1 MNVRGY
7 GGLSVIVLACAAGSY
22 LATYAVQQQMQPGT
36 SGGPS
41 TAASRSVTDWLRLTP
56 QQAAQVSELEAT
68 FAKDRAPLEAALTSA
83 RERLATLLENPATTN
98 EEILQQVEKVIAAH
112 DVLERRVAEHLVA
125 MRPHLTAEQ
134 QKRLF
139 DRFATSVRESGG
151 GRWRYGQPGN
161 SEEGRRGGPPPGRG
175 PGHGSGRDGRGRHA
189 EPATTAP

>member
-22 LATYAVQQQMQPGT
+22 LATYAVQQQMQPGAT
-36 SGGPS
+36 SGPM
-41 TAASRSVTDWLRLTP
+41 TAAARSVTDWLRLTP
-56 QQAAQVSELEAT
+56 EQAAQVSDIEAA

-83 RERLATLLENPATTN
+83 RERLATLLENAATTN

-112 DVLERRVAEHLVA
+112 DALERRVAEHLVA

-134 QKRLF
+134 QKRLL

-151 GRWRYGQPGN
+151 GRWRFGQRGN

-175 PGHGSGRDGRGRHA
+175 PGRGSGRGRHA
-189 EPATTAP
+189 EPATTAPAP